1 MKKRYTS
8 LLPLFLL
15 VVLADFA
22 LAQDPH
28 LAQFYAAP
36 TFYNPAMAGVHVG
49 KSRFVVNYREQW
61 NSVMATTPFRTFAAS
76 FDLRQRVGRSDYFA
90 WGMQASA
97 DFAGR
102 SNYTRQSGA
111 LMASFLK
118 QLAGGRYTRTSQ
130 YLVAGVQVGAGQHSI
145 NFDNLWFSSQFDL
158 SEERVDFNA
167 PSGEMLLNAT
177 RPYLNFNAGL
187 LWWAIFDDNFSLY
200 LGGAMHHLNAPSI
213 SFVDNAEPYEIPVRW
228 LGQIGGEL
236 PLSREM
242 SLLPGVLVMG
252 QGPSMIA
259 MFGSAIRY
267 TNRDWNEVALR
278 FGMWGN
284 VVNDYIAPKAFSN
297 LTVSTILEMTQW
309 QIGIS
314 YDVNMARLAAPTN
327 NRGALE
333 LSFIYIQPAKR
344 REKVNCPRF

>member
-1 MKKRYTS
+1 MKNLYATLS
-8 LLPLFLL
+8 ALFLIVTL
-15 VVLADFA
+15 TVGA

-36 TFYNPAMAGVHVG
+36 TFYNPAMAGVHGG

-76 FDLRQRVGRSDYFA
+76 FDMRQRVGRSDYFA
-90 WGMQASA
+90 WGMQAST

-102 SNYTRQSGA
+102 SHYTRQSGA

-118 QLAGGRYTRTSQ
+118 QLSGGRYTRTSQ
-130 YLVAGVQVGAGQHSI
+130 YLVAGMQVGVGQHSL
-145 NFDNLWFSSQFDL
+145 NFDDLWFSSQFDL
-158 SEERVDFNA
+158 VEERVDFTQA
-167 PSGEMLLNAT
+167 SGESLMNT
-177 RPYLNFNAGL
+177 TQPYLNFNAGL

-213 SFVDNAEPYEIPVRW
+213 SFVENGAPYEIPLRW
-228 LGQIGGEL
+228 VGQIGGEL

-242 SLLPGVLVMG
+242 SLLPGVIVMG

-284 VVNDYIAPKAFSN
+284 VVNDYIDPKAFSN

-309 QIGIS
+309 QLGIS
-314 YDVNMARLAAPTN
+314 YDVNMARLAEPTN